1 MRASRAVISFT
12 FDDFPRSALLTG
24 GEILT
29 EHGAVGSYYASLG
42 LMGCDGPTGQIFHD
56 ADLQLLCT
64 QGHELGCHTFDH
76 KHAYETAPAA
86 FEESIIRNRQALK
99 SLVPGAEFK
108 SLSYPIGNPRPE
120 TKRRSARHFGACRG
134 GGQKYNRGEIDLNLL
149 SGFFLEQSRDDLNAV
164 CRMIDAACE
173 NYGWLIFAT
182 HDVCETPTRYGCTPS
197 FFEGVVRYSVNSG
210 AKIAPVGK
218 ALELIH
224 DGS

>member
-29 EHGAVGSYYASLG
+29 QHGAIGTYYASLG
-42 LMGCDGPTGQIFHD
+42 LMGRDGPTGQIFHE
-56 ADLQLLCT
+56 ADLQLLYR

-76 KHAYETAPAA
+76 KHAYDTAPAA
-86 FEESIIRNRQALK
+86 FEESIIRNGQALK

-108 SLSYPIGNPRPE
+108 SLSYPIGNPRPG

-134 GGQKYNRGEIDLNLL
+134 GGQTYNRGEIDLNLL
-149 SGFFLEQSRDDLNAV
+149 SSFFLEQSRDDLGAV
-164 CRMIDAACE
+164 CRIIDAACE
-173 NYGWLIFAT
+173 NCGWLIFST
-182 HDVCETPTRYGCTPS
+182 HDVCETPTRFGCTSS
-197 FFEGVVRYSVNSG
+197 FFEDVVRYSVKSG
-210 AKIAPVGK
+210 ATIAPVGR

-224 DGS
+224 DGI